1 MTTWEPVI
9 GLEVHAELATNT
21 KLFCACPTEFGAEP
35 NTLVCPRCLG
45 MPGTLPVLNKRAL
58 EFAIRAALAF
68 DCQITERMIFVRKN
82 YFYPDLPKG
91 YQISQLGQPVGTGGR
106 VNIVVDGLEK
116 QIHITRIQL
125 EEEAGKS
132 IHGGATIRE
141 STFSMEDF
149 NRCGIPLIEIISE
162 PEMNSVDEA
171 KAYLE
176 KLKTVLLY
184 IGVSDCKM
192 EEGSLRCDVNISMRE
207 KGTNRLGPHAEIKN
221 LNSFRAV
228 VNVLEYEIQR
238 QTELMNSGGVVV
250 RETRTWDEGRGVS
263 LSMRSKE
270 EAHDYRFFPEPDLVP
285 VEPGQAWIDEIKAT
299 LPELPDVKRRRYV
312 EEYGLPLYDAELI
325 SGNRAMADFFEQ
337 TLRYYKD
344 AKAIS
349 NWLMGEVSRLNNQAE
364 TGFEELRFSPQQLG
378 DLLAMIDNGKI
389 STKIAKTVL
398 EEMFASGTAPET
410 IVAERGLMQISDQGA
425 LEAMIKSL
433 VEANPGPA
441 EDFRNGREKAL
452 GFFVGQIMK
461 ETKGRAN
468 PVLVTDLLKEAILGK
483 K

>member
-364 TGFEELRFSPQQLG
+364 TGFE

-468 PVLVTDLLKEAILGK
+468 PVLVTELLKEAILGK